1 MTDKKNII
9 ITLKNKDS
17 LSTNQPKKL
26 ELVIKKKIQLKQ
38 NINDND
44 RLKPPK
50 IFGFKYF

>member
-9 ITLKNKDS
+9 ITLKNKDL
-17 LSTNQPKKL
+17 LSTNQSKKL
-26 ELVIKKKIQLKQ
+26 ELVIKKKIQLKE
-38 NINDND
+38 NIIDND